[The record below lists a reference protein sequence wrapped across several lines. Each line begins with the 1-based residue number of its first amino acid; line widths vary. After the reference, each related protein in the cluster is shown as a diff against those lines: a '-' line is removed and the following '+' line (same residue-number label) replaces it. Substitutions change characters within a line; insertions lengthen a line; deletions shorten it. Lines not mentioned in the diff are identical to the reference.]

1 MLISLPRFA
10 SLALLAAFVSPWSSV
25 HAEPLGSAASSASS
39 AGSAS
44 LGSLSDSIQG
54 SSRSSSGKN
63 QVAEGDYRVIEVAT
77 APDKAEHRLIRLQ
90 ATTTPAAADASAE
103 LTVQV
108 PAAALGAKGLQSGDT
123 VRIRHRFYGLEF
135 ARAAQAGAAPEPFFL
150 ALDDAWHRQLASRP
164 VSL

>member
-1 MLISLPRFA
+1 MLISVTRFA
-10 SLALLAAFVSPWSSV
+10 SLALLAAVVGPWSL
-25 HAEPLGSAASSASS
+25 AQADPLGSAASSASS

-77 APDKAEHRLIRLQ
+77 APGKADHRLIRLQ
-90 ATTTPAAADASAE
+90 AAASPAVDSSAE

-108 PAAALGAKGLQSGDT
+108 PAAALGTQGLQSGEV

-135 ARAAQAGAAPEPFFL
+135 ARAAQGANPAEPFFL